1 MGIKWDAL
9 GEVFV
14 VGVGVTVVVVVLFS
28 LGANALAART
38 QALEAGPEGGS
49 AGVATA
55 TAVLCFAVCALIV
68 AYGLYLIVS

>member
-14 VGVGVTVVVVVLFS
+14 VGVGATVVVVVLYS
-28 LGANALAART
+28 LGANAVAART
-38 QALEAGPEGGS
+38 QALEAGSDGGS
-49 AGVATA
+49 AGTA
-55 TAVLCFAVCALIV
+55 TAVAALCFGVCTLIV